1 MGKTT
6 GKSIAKTQKKQSD
19 ILKNVLMVAAYA
31 VFIVAIY
38 MFLSY
43 LIENKVLNRQYTALV
58 IPVGINIILAVSL
71 NITTGFL
78 GELSLGHAGFM
89 AIGAYAG
96 ALITTSNPNMD
107 SILAMVIAMAA
118 GGIIAAVFG
127 ILIGM
132 PVLRL
137 RGDYLAIVTLAF
149 GEIIRSIINSMEVL
163 GGPAGIKK
171 IPTHSNY
178 TLVYAFIVITILV
191 AMHLKKSR
199 HGRAIF
205 AIRENYIAAEAMG
218 IPVTKFKILA
228 FSIAAFFAGIAGVL
242 YAHNA
247 RIIQPTYFDYNLS
260 IDILVFVVLGG
271 MGSIKGSVIAAIILT
286 VLPEYLRSFGN
297 FRMITYALALIIIM
311 IVNSSNLREKLK
323 GLVPKTNVKQKGEN

>member
-1 MGKTT
+1 MDMNTETK
-6 GKSIAKTQKKQSD
+6 QKKQITINKKN
-19 ILKNVLMVAAYA
+19 ILIVIAY
-31 VFIVAIY
+31 IVAVIGCY
-38 MFLSY
+38 LLLRH

-58 IPVGINIILAVSL
+58 IPVGISIILSVSL

-96 ALITTSNPNMD
+96 AMITTLNPNMH
-107 SILAMVIAMAA
+107 SNLAMAIAMICGGVLA
-118 GGIIAAVFG
+118 GFFG
-127 ILIGM
+127 FLIGM

-149 GEIIRSIINSMEVL
+149 GEIIRSVINATPSL

-171 IPTHSNY
+171 IPTYTNY
-178 TLVYAFIVITILV
+178 TLVYVFVIITIFV

-199 HGRAIF
+199 HGRAIY
-205 AIRENYIAAEAMG
+205 AIKENYIAAEAMG
-218 IPVTKFKILA
+218 IPVTKYKILA
-228 FSIAAFFAGIAGVL
+228 FTIAAFFAGIAGVFF
-242 YAHNA
+242 AHYQ

-271 MGSIKGSVIAAIILT
+271 MGSIKGTVIATIILR
-286 VLPEYLRSFGN
+286 VLPEVLRNVGDLRKIS
-297 FRMITYALALIIIM
+297 YALALIVIM
-311 IVNSSNLREKLK
+311 IMNSSNLRERLK
-323 GLVPKTNVKQKGEN
+323 TFLSKKKTVKQKGEN

>member
-1 MGKTT
+1 M
-6 GKSIAKTQKKQSD
+6 KSLNN
-19 ILKNVLMVAAYA
+19 ILIVVAYL
-31 VFIVAIY
+31 VSIIAIY
-38 MFLSY
+38 MLLSY
-43 LIENKVLNRQYTALV
+43 LVDNKVLNRQYTALV

-89 AIGAYAG
+89 AIGAYTG
-96 ALITTSNPNMD
+96 AFITTTNPNMD
-107 SILAMVIAMAA
+107 SILVMVIAMVA
-118 GGIIAAVFG
+118 GGIMAAIFG
-127 ILIGM
+127 VLIGM

-149 GEIIRSIINSMEVL
+149 GEIIRSIINSMDFL

-171 IPTHSNY
+171 IPTYSNY
-178 TLVYAFIVITILV
+178 KLVFVFVVLTIFV
-191 AMHLKKSR
+191 SMHLRNSR

-218 IPVTKFKILA
+218 IPVTRFKILA
-228 FSIAAFFAGIAGVL
+228 FTIAAFFAGIAGVL
-242 YAHNA
+242 YAHNS

-286 VLPEYLRSFGN
+286 VLPEYLRAFGN

-311 IVNSSNLREKLK
+311 IVNSSNLRDKLK
-323 GLVPKTNVKQKGEN
+323 GFVTRANVAKQKGEN

>member
-6 GKSIAKTQKKQSD
+6 ATQKKD
-19 ILKNVLMVAAYA
+19 MKNLTNILVVVAYVVSILAAY
-31 VFIVAIY
+31 
-38 MFLSY
+38 MLLSY

-89 AIGAYAG
+89 AIGAYTG
-96 ALITTSNPNMD
+96 AFITTTNPNMD
-107 SILAMVIAMAA
+107 SILAMVIAMVA
-118 GGIIAAVFG
+118 GGIMAAIFG
-127 ILIGM
+127 VLIGM

-149 GEIIRSIINSMEVL
+149 GEIIRSIINSMESL

-171 IPTHSNY
+171 IPTYSNY
-178 TLVYAFIVITILV
+178 KLVFAFVVITIFV
-191 AMHLKKSR
+191 SMHLKKSR
-199 HGRAIF
+199 HGRAIY

-218 IPVTKFKILA
+218 VPVTKFKILA
-228 FSIAAFFAGIAGVL
+228 FTIAAFFAGIAGVL

-271 MGSIKGSVIAAIILT
+271 MGSIKGSVIAAIVLT
-286 VLPEYLRSFGN
+286 VLPESLRSFGN

-311 IVNSSNLREKLK
+311 IVNSSNLRDKLK
-323 GLVPKTNVKQKGEN
+323 AFVPRANVAKQKGEN